1 MIDQQKLFEELFS
14 LADSIGKSG
23 LQLSACADKLSD
35 TGDPICQYHASEIK
49 EAAQDLMKR
58 FHFLRGKY
66 YMLKQQT
73 QGREQLN
80 YDSKHLSSN
89 NSRRDQLLDLAQSSD
104 EDVSE
109 LAWGDLFK
117 EFGTGEWKGPFGRAW
132 SGVNSSP
139 AIGDG
144 GTVYVGSDDGK
155 LYAIKTDSKGLAK
168 SPWPMRGQNARHTGR
183 VMKK

>member
-89 NSRRDQLLDLAQSSD
+89 NSRLDQLQDHAAD
-104 EDVSE
+104 PNPDVIE
-109 LAWGDLFK
+109 LATGDLYK
-117 EFGTGEWKGPFGRAW
+117 EFPGLEGGE
-132 SGVNSSP
+132 
-139 AIGDG
+139 
-144 GTVYVGSDDGK
+144 
-155 LYAIKTDSKGLAK
+155 DSYEED
-168 SPWPMRGQNARHTGR
+168 MDF
-183 VMKK
+183 